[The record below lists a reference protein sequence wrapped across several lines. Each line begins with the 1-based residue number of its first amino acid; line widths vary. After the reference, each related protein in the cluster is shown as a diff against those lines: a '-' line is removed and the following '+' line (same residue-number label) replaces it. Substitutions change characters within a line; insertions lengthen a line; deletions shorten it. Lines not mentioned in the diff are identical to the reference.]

1 MTLRLF
7 CLPYSGASA
16 AVYGRWRP
24 ALGGGVDV
32 RPVEIPGRGR
42 RFAEAFAEDIGDLAG
57 RLAREIWGELGTE
70 HALFGHSLGALLAF
84 EMAHALRELGAPP
97 PAALLVSGTEAPER
111 RDDRR
116 FAGLTSDA
124 DLIGRLRD
132 LAGTPDEVLEN
143 EELMRLTLPVLRADF
158 AMCGRYRHRPRRPL
172 DCPIVVLAG
181 RQDEP
186 TVEQLDA
193 WRQEGT
199 GPFSLTLFDGGHFFL
214 RDREP
219 EVLRLIRAALLP
231 GTITATAAAG

>member
-1 MTLRLF
+1 MSLRLF

-16 AVYGRWRP
+16 MVYGRWRS
-24 ALGGGVDV
+24 ALGGAVDV

-42 RFAEAFAEDIGDLAG
+42 RFAEAFAEDIEELAG
-57 RLAREIWGELGTE
+57 RLAREIRGDLGPA

-97 PAALLVSGTEAPER
+97 PAVLFVSGTEAPGR

-116 FAGLTSDA
+116 YAGLSSDA
-124 DLIGRLRD
+124 DLVARLRD
-132 LAGTPDEVLEN
+132 LDGTPDEVLEN

-158 AMCGRYRHRPRRPL
+158 AMCGRYRYRPRRPL
-172 DCPIVVLAG
+172 DCPLVVLAG
-181 RQDEP
+181 RRDEP

-193 WRQEGT
+193 WRQEGS

-214 RDREP
+214 REREP
-219 EVLRLIRAALLP
+219 EVLRLIRATLLP
-231 GTITATAAAG
+231 GTTAATAAAG